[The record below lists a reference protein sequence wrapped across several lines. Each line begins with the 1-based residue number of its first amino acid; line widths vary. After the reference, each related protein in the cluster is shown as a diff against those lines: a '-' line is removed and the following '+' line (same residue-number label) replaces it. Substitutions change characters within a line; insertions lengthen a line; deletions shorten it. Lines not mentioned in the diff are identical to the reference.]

1 MILRFLFMLYFG
13 SKFGIAVKWNE
24 KESPKINPKAVFIAK
39 PKSEN
44 DISFNLSSSEENK
57 PS

>member
-1 MILRFLFMLYFG
+1 MLYFG